1 MTPLSRILCAVD
13 ASAASEAAFMRALA
27 LSAAHDAELTVVT
40 AVPPDQPF
48 GLRAGPRRTT
58 FARLRQAAEAQGVR
72 LRTSVQHGD
81 PASVI
86 RLLADTGPFD
96 LVVVGT
102 HQRVGLARLR
112 AGSVA
117 ERIVQGVRCPVLVV
131 PAVAA
136 SSSDVEPVASFRRVV
151 CALDLRAVSTAVLQA
166 ALPMA
171 RASGGRLTLLHVV
184 RGPSPELASRYGG
197 QFNVPEFHRL
207 LADDAWRRLQD
218 VIPRDRLPAVP
229 AVHARVVSGTPSD
242 EIVRV
247 ADAGDADLIV
257 MGVTG
262 RGPIARQLVGST
274 TTRVIRRSP
283 CAVLAV
289 PDERPGRLPLNS
301 TVSATLRVAA

>member
-1 MTPLSRILCAVD
+1 
-13 ASAASEAAFMRALA
+13 MRALA

-48 GLRAGPRRTT
+48 GLRAGPRRAT

-86 RLLADTGPFD
+86 RLLADTGLFD

-117 ERIVQGVRCPVLVV
+117 ERIVQRIHRPVLVV
-131 PAVAA
+131 PAAA
-136 SSSDVEPVASFRRVV
+136 AFGKNVDADAPFSRVV
-151 CALDLRAVSTAVLQA
+151 CALDVRAVSTAVLQA

-171 RASGGRLTLLHVV
+171 RTPGSRLTLLHVV
-184 RGPSPELASRYGG
+184 PGPSPELASR
-197 QFNVPEFHRL
+197 FAAHFSVPEFHRL

-218 VIPRDRLPAVP
+218 VIPRDWLPAVA
-229 AVHARVVSGTPSD
+229 AVHARVVTGTPSD

-247 ADAGDADLIV
+247 ADEGNADLIV

-274 TTRVIRRSP
+274 TTRVIRRSS